1 MTGRCDASHRVP
13 SFGGRQPASALNEGE
28 IMTTEASQHSAG
40 LDNSGS
46 RSAVSGTWGRTVVAG
61 LVAGVV
67 AALVMA
73 MFAMVAAAT
82 YQGSGFFTPLY
93 HIASVFLAPST
104 MMTSMQHAMSGSEF
118 YFTAGPALVGAVVH
132 MMVGAMY
139 GVIFALLARLLKLS
153 GGKLVLAGMVWGL
166 VVFALSSWIALPL
179 AAAVLGSGAQIAHMA
194 SMVGYPTFIVEHL
207 MFGLVLG
214 LVLRVRRTA

>member
-1 MTGRCDASHRVP
+1 MA
-13 SFGGRQPASALNEGE
+13 
-28 IMTTEASQHSAG
+28 TEASQHSVG
-40 LDNSGS
+40 LDSSGS

-73 MFAMVAAAT
+73 VFAMVAAAT

-132 MMVGAMY
+132 MLVGATY

-153 GGKLVLAGMVWGL
+153 GGKLILAGMVWGL

-207 MFGLVLG
+207 SSASSSVWC
-214 LVLRVRRTA
+214 